1 MSWLPDLDSVCQ
13 ALAGSLPVAEEVVVD
28 GGSSADAGG
37 SLFIHPVVPKN
48 ARQRAALHWLY
59 DARTPLV
66 FLLGPAG
73 CGKTALAVAAAARG
87 LDLGLYDRILLARVN
102 VGTGNDIGFLPGSPE

>member
-1 MSWLPDLDSVCQ
+1 LGVAPFLGSTSIGYLSAMSWLPDLDSVCQ

-48 ARQRAALHWLY
+48 ARQRAALHWLD
-59 DARTPLV
+59 DA
-66 FLLGPAG
+66 
-73 CGKTALAVAAAARG
+73 
-87 LDLGLYDRILLARVN
+87 
-102 VGTGNDIGFLPGSPE
+102 